1 MPIVILR
8 DIHEGFL
15 SLENADEEQG
25 NFATKIKNLDKDW
38 KNKLKIS
45 FFKNNLGLLFR
56 AKKKVL
62 DTFKSN
68 LFSIKNLNKVPT
80 HEPNREPTP
89 KLAKKPTKHRKL
101 KLKLQKE
108 FMNEIVADKK
118 FINDGVTESVVF
130 SKRLN

>member
-15 SLENADEEQG
+15 SLKNADEEQS

-56 AKKKVL
+56 AKKKFL
-62 DTFKSN
+62 IPLRAIYF
-68 LFSIKNLNKVPT
+68 
-80 HEPNREPTP
+80 
-89 KLAKKPTKHRKL
+89 
-101 KLKLQKE
+101 Q
-108 FMNEIVADKK
+108 
-118 FINDGVTESVVF
+118 
-130 SKRLN
+130 